1 MAGRVVHYMVAA
13 DDVGA
18 MATFYGEVFGW
29 RVAPRA
35 MTSVDADV
43 SGTYTYVEA
52 EDGGIAGGFTLS
64 DDVGKRGVVL
74 VVEVDDLEETI
85 ERVER
90 LGVRRGR
97 PDGVPERMEMT
108 GADGSVASFDLDGF
122 DDPEGNLVYVVSSAR
137 VVSTG

>member
-35 MTSVDADV
+35 MTSDADV

-52 EDGGIAGGFTLS
+52 EEGGIAGGFTPS
-64 DDVGKRGVVL
+64 GDVGKRGVVL
-74 VVEVDDLEETI
+74 VVEVDDLEDTI
-85 ERVER
+85 ERAGR
-90 LGVRRGR
+90 LGVQRGR
-97 PDGVPERMEMT
+97 PGDAPERMEMT
-108 GADGSVASFDLDGF
+108 GADGSVASFELNGF
-122 DDPEGNLVYVVSSAR
+122 DDPEGNLVYVISSAR